1 MTSCCGAVM
10 SGFPIRQDP
19 CALDF
24 LSLGALVYRLDPGLV
39 PFRKARVFDIHVSG
53 GEYNVA
59 AGLADCFGLRTGIAT
74 AMVNYGIGRMV
85 QSRSRLE
92 SVAPLSKWLQLAADL
107 VH

>member
-39 PFRKARVFDIHVSG
+39 PFRKARGFDIHVSG

-74 AMVNYGIGRMV
+74 AMVHYGIGEVGQGPGPARCG
-85 QSRSRLE
+85 
-92 SVAPLSKWLQLAADL
+92 APSSPMCLPQPTRP
-107 VH
+107 